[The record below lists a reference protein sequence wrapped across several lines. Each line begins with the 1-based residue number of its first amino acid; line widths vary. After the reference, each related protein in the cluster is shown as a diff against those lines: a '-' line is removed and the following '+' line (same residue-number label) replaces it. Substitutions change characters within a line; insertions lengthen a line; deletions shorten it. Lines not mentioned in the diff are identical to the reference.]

1 MFQKLVAIEPVSL
14 VLSAEKT
21 LYSFADEVV
30 MYSDIPAGDNEII
43 ARIGDADA
51 VLLSYTSQINR
62 YILERCPNVRY
73 IGMCCSLYS
82 PESANVDIRYANER
96 GITVTGIRDYGDEG
110 VIEYVVS
117 ELVRCLH
124 GFGQKPWEGIPREI
138 IGLKVG
144 IVGLGKS
151 GGMIADAMKFFG
163 NTYEKGQVEAGNY
176 DEGQRN
182 SFLFSM
188 LVTASYIIR
197 ADGRIMH
204 SEMEYVRQ
212 FLRMNFGEEAVIQGE
227 QILLNL
233 FEQRKQMERQNPMA
247 FKNTIHECGAQIAAN
262 LPYEQRLQL
271 LDFLVN
277 IAKSDGSVCSEEIA
291 ALKEV
296 AQCMELSP
304 KEVESMLN
312 LSGNSL
318 EEAYKVLEIDPSA
331 TNEEVRTAYRRLA
344 LKHHPDRVATLGED
358 VKKAAE
364 EKFQQIN
371 NAKERIYKARG
382 IK

>member
-1 MFQKLVAIEPVSL
+1 MNDLQKAITNKYLYVPLIVWFCIQTFKVIYDLVTTKKFNFKRIMGAGKWIGGILGFMTMGPLGALAGFALGSL
-14 VLSAEKT
+14 L
-21 LYSFADEVV
+21 D
-30 MYSDIPAGDNEII
+30 GN
-43 ARIGDADA
+43 
-51 VLLSYTSQINR
+51 N
-62 YILERCPNVRY
+62 
-73 IGMCCSLYS
+73 
-82 PESANVDIRYANER
+82 
-96 GITVTGIRDYGDEG
+96 
-110 VIEYVVS
+110 
-117 ELVRCLH
+117 
-124 GFGQKPWEGIPREI
+124 
-138 IGLKVG
+138 GL
-144 IVGLGKS
+144 
-151 GGMIADAMKFFG
+151 FG
-163 NTYEKGQVEAGNY
+163 NTYEKGQAEAGNY

-188 LVTASYIIR
+188 LVMASYIIR

>member
-1 MFQKLVAIEPVSL
+1 MDWRYHRLHGRRTAR
-14 VLSAEKT
+14 
-21 LYSFADEVV
+21 
-30 MYSDIPAGDNEII
+30 
-43 ARIGDADA
+43 RIGRIYALGSLIELGGNTA
-51 VLLSYTSQINR
+51 SYT
-62 YILERCPNVRY
+62 
-73 IGMCCSLYS
+73 
-82 PESANVDIRYANER
+82 
-96 GITVTGIRDYGDEG
+96 TDYGN
-110 VIEYVVS
+110 
-117 ELVRCLH
+117 
-124 GFGQKPWEGIPREI
+124 GQTEED
-138 IGLKVG
+138 VF
-144 IVGLGKS
+144 
-151 GGMIADAMKFFG
+151 A
-163 NTYEKGQVEAGNY
+163 
-176 DEGQRN
+176 GQRN

-188 LVTASYIIR
+188 LVMASYIIR

-358 VKKAAE
+358 VKKDGRRVSFN
-364 EKFQQIN
+364 KFN
-371 NAKERIYKARG
+371 NAKERIYKSPEE
-382 IK
+382 